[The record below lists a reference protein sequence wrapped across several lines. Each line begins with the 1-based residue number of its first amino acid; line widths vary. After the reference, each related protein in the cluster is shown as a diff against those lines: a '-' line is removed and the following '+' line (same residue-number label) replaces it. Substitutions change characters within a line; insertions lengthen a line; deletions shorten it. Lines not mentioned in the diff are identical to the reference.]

1 MKESNQNRDKL
12 NEFFDEK
19 EYIKNFETDKSHSI
33 LLQSAFAQASDIRKF
48 EIELYWKRATY
59 FWALIAVAFAGFFAV
74 AAANFSEGKALFLT
88 VITSAGFVFTFAWFS
103 ANKGSKYWQE
113 NWENHLDLLEDS
125 VTGPLYKS
133 FLERREEKDFY
144 EKYITGPQ
152 RYSVSKINQWVAVF
166 ALFIWAVL
174 IVFSLLS
181 YKNGYCS
188 FSFILHLLIPV
199 AALYL
204 CRLMISK
211 GGTYDDSHNPR
222 FGLRKVNIHHDIS

>member
-1 MKESNQNRDKL
+1 MSKKYDKEEYKNR
-12 NEFFDEK
+12 
-19 EYIKNFETDKSHSI
+19 FETDKSHSI

-74 AAANFSEGKALFLT
+74 ASGEFSKGGQPLFLT
-88 VITSAGFVFTFAWFS
+88 IIASAGFVFTFAWFS

-133 FLERREEKDFY
+133 FLERPDQGDFY

-166 ALFIWAVL
+166 TLFIWSVL
-174 IVFSLLS
+174 AVFSLSTYEAYLS
-181 YKNGYCS
+181 VG
-188 FSFILHLLIPV
+188 FVFHALIPI
-199 AALYL
+199 AAVGL
-204 CRLMISK
+204 CRIMISK
-211 GGTYDDSHNPR
+211 GSTHDDSHNPE
-222 FGLRKVNIHHDIS
+222 FGLREVNVTKK

>member
-1 MKESNQNRDKL
+1 MSKQYDKE
-12 NEFFDEK
+12 
-19 EYIKNFETDKSHSI
+19 EYIKKFETDKSHSI

-74 AAANFSEGKALFLT
+74 ASGDFKGGGQSLFLT
-88 VITSAGFVFTFAWFS
+88 IIASTGFVFTFAWFS

-133 FLERREEKDFY
+133 FLERPPESEFCK
-144 EKYITGPQ
+144 KYITGPQ

-166 ALFIWAVL
+166 TLFIWCVLVIFSLSTYKENCSVGFVFHVL
-174 IVFSLLS
+174 IP
-181 YKNGYCS
+181 
-188 FSFILHLLIPV
+188 IT
-199 AALYL
+199 ALAL
-204 CRLMISK
+204 CRIMISK
-211 GGTYDDSHNPR
+211 GKTHDGSHNPK
-222 FGLRKVNIHHDIS
+222 FWLREVNVTKD